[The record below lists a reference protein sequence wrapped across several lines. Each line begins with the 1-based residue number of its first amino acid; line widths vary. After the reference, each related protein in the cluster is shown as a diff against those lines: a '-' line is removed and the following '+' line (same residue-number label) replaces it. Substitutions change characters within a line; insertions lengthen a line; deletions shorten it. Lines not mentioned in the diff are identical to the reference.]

1 MPDSKIESF
10 TGLQSKMFFNLFK
23 KKKIQYEK
31 NLNETINLGFWEDL
45 AKNKKPFFV
54 LAPMAD
60 VTDIAFRKV
69 ISKYSRHGQAG
80 GGPDVFWTE
89 FVSADGLNSP
99 GRDKLLIDL
108 AFEQN
113 QRPIVAQIFGSK
125 EENMEATARLCV
137 DLGFDGIDINF
148 GCPDKAIMKQGCGAG
163 AIQNPD
169 HSIKIIQ
176 AVKRGAGNLPV
187 SVKTRLGFNK
197 NEIDTW
203 IPKILSAGISALVI
217 HGRTKKDMSKVP
229 ARWDD
234 IKKVV
239 DLVRA
244 SGLKTLVIGNGDV
257 LSLEDGKTKAE
268 QSGAHGVMLGRAI
281 FGNPWLFDE
290 LKKEVPVKEKLEVM
304 LEHTRTFVEYLG
316 AHKNFNIM
324 KKHYKAYVNNFHGA
338 KELRVKL
345 MESENYEQI
354 EKLTKDFLDEHS
366 DVSYL

>member
-1 MPDSKIESF
+1 MFWNLFKRKNKVVLDSKINDSI
-10 TGLQSKMFFNLFK
+10 KM
-23 KKKIQYEK
+23 
-31 NLNETINLGFWEDL
+31 GFWEKL
-45 AKNKKPFFV
+45 SLEKKPFFV

-60 VTDIAFRKV
+60 VTDIAFRK
-69 ISKYSRHGQAG
+69 IIAKYSRRGEVG

-108 AFEQN
+108 KFEEN
-113 QRPIVAQIFGSK
+113 QRPIVAQIFGND
-125 EENMEATARLCV
+125 EENMEKTARLCKE
-137 DLGFDGIDINF
+137 LSFDGIDINM
-148 GCPDKAIMKQGCGAG
+148 GCPDKAIIKQGCGAG

-169 HSIKIIQ
+169 QAVKIIQ
-176 AVKRGAGNLPV
+176 AVKRGAGDLPV

-203 IPKILSAGISALVI
+203 IPKILSAGIAVLTI

-234 IKKVV
+234 IKKVSDIV
-239 DLVRA
+239 KNA
-244 SGLKTLVIGNGDV
+244 GLKTLVIGNGDV
-257 LSLEDGKTKAE
+257 TSLEDGREKAA
-268 QSGAHGVMLGRAI
+268 QSLVDGVMIGRGI

-290 LKKEVPVKEKLEVM
+290 NKKEISVRERLTVM

-316 AHKNFNIM
+316 GHKNFNIM

-338 KELRVKL
+338 KELRVRL
-345 MESENYEQI
+345 MESEAYEEI
-354 EKLTKDFLDEHS
+354 EKITLEFLENQKFDF
-366 DVSYL
+366 